1 MDIHVNIGKTPKDTK
16 QKKKI
21 IVGLLVEIVIIV
33 EVHGVIHLV
42 RVEGGTGVT
51 YQSVEVRQS
60 ILIQIYRSGVN
71 QI

>member
-33 EVHGVIHLV
+33 GVHGVIHLA
-42 RVEGGTGVT
+42 RVEVGTGVT
-51 YQSVEVRQS
+51 YQSVEVRKS
-60 ILIQIYRSGVN
+60 IPIQIYRSGVN

>member
-1 MDIHVNIGKTPKDTK
+1 MDIYVNIGNTSKDTE

-33 EVHGVIHLV
+33 EVHGVIQLV
-42 RVEGGTGVT
+42 RVEVGTCVT
-51 YQSVEVRQS
+51 YQYVEVRQY
-60 ILIQIYRSGVN
+60 IPIQIYRRGVN

>member
-1 MDIHVNIGKTPKDTK
+1 MDIHVNIGNTPKDTK

-21 IVGLLVEIVIIV
+21 IVGLLVEMEIMV

-42 RVEGGTGVT
+42 RVEVGTGVA
-51 YQSVEVRQS
+51 YQYVEVRQY
-60 ILIQIYRSGVN
+60 IPIQIYRSGMN